1 MPRRVRDWRG
11 LVGELE
17 SSGLSRA
24 EFCRRRNVNY
34 QTMTGWVKRLA
45 ADRAGGKDREPSLPA
60 SRVASF
66 VEVPIRNVGASASY
80 EVVLGCGR
88 AIRVEA
94 NFDDEVLA
102 RFIKV
107 VASC

>member
-1 MPRRVRDWRG
+1 MPRRIRDWNR
-11 LVGELE
+11 LVAELE

-45 ADRAGGKDREPSLPA
+45 ADRAGGKDREPSLPVP
-60 SRVASF
+60 RVTSF
-66 VEVPIRNVGASASY
+66 VEVPIGNGGSSASY

-88 AIRVEA
+88 AIRVES

-102 RFIKV
+102 RLIKV